1 MNVQIYGKRDCPD
14 TRKAERWFK
23 ERKIP
28 FQFIDL
34 KVKGLAPR
42 EFETIA
48 AAIGVENLADKAS
61 KRFLEKGLGAMS
73 PSRLRSVLEED
84 SLLLKTPMVRNG
96 RLATLGYEP
105 GVWTGWK

>member
-1 MNVQIYGKRDCPD
+1 MNVQIFGRRDCPE

-48 AAIGVENLADKAS
+48 AAIGVENLADKTS

-105 GVWTGWK
+105 GVWSAWK

>member
-1 MNVQIYGKRDCPD
+1 MNVQIYGKKDCPD

-34 KVKGLAPR
+34 KIKGLAPR

-48 AAIGVENLADKAS
+48 AAVGVEALADKTS

-73 PSRLRSVLEED
+73 PSRLRSVLEAD

-96 RLATLGYEP
+96 RLATLGFEP